1 MLEEVEGEVE
11 EEVLDLAEGS
21 FKKLVIEWNGPDLV
35 YTTVKDWILSD
46 QSGKP
51 TVGNFFQ
58 YCFTF
63 SENLEEDYEL
73 NLWMLNLVAYYVA
86 KEDSWMDTADD
97 AKDWGSLLLT
107 GDWDVPPPAWAKN
120 RAKEKEEK
128 DKVPLEEKNEK
139 IEESVEGM
147 TSSPL
152 DSNWGKG
159 LPAPSPTVAAHSTP
173 IWRPWAEEC
182 ASAGGSWV
190 EGRTVFVSN
199 HTKTSML
206 PQSLQSPMSSSAPE
220 VVNLSVGRK
229 RKKRSPAAAARSR
242 LRLRQWQEKNRLN
255 YEVRTTPQRS
265 VEQLRGTR
273 LQGRLESQR
282 AEENH
287 ASVGGS
293 WVEGRAVFFSNNT
306 QNSMLP
312 QPFQSSMSTFAP
324 VMPSPSSKS
333 SFPNVVTF
341 CPSCHARGL
350 LTPA

>member
-1 MLEEVEGEVE
+1 
-11 EEVLDLAEGS
+11 
-21 FKKLVIEWNGPDLV
+21 
-35 YTTVKDWILSD
+35 
-46 QSGKP
+46 
-51 TVGNFFQ
+51 
-58 YCFTF
+58 
-63 SENLEEDYEL
+63 
-73 NLWMLNLVAYYVA
+73 MLNLVAHYVA
-86 KEDSWMDTADD
+86 EEESWMDTADD
-97 AKDWGSLLLT
+97 AKDWGRVLLT
-107 GDWDVPPPAWAKN
+107 GDWDIAPPAWAKN

-128 DKVPLEEKNEK
+128 ENVPLEEKNEK

-182 ASAGGSWV
+182 AGGSWV

-199 HTKTSML
+199 LTKTSML
-206 PQSLQSPMSSSAPE
+206 PQPLQSPMSSSAPK

-242 LRLRQWQEKNRLN
+242 LRLQQWQEKNRPN
-255 YEVRTTPQRS
+255 SEVRTTPVRA
-265 VEQLRGTR
+265 VEPLRGTR

-282 AEENH
+282 EEENH
-287 ASVGGS
+287 TSAGGS
-293 WVEGRAVFFSNNT
+293 WVEGRTVFVSNHT

-312 QPFQSSMSTFAP
+312 QPFQSPMSTFAP
-324 VMPSPSSKS
+324 VMPSPSSKL